1 MVLFKNFILINV
13 YLFLSFTLNLI
24 QWIPLLILEN
34 IINIVIII
42 LYIVPM
48 FFVYTMIRTIYENQV
63 KKSLYKVAMYAAL
76 LLSYI
81 GMFAMI
87 MIGMGYDKSTY
98 IQDYKFE
105 DKIFYVYQNNDLT
118 YEVSIKDDKIP
129 IRSLPIASFSKSP
142 ISLKQKENF
151 IYAISEGQHTKIYNL
166 KNKKENNEY

>member
-1 MVLFKNFILINV
+1 MILFKNFILINV

-24 QWIPLLILEN
+24 QWIPSLILEN

-42 LYIVPM
+42 LYTLPM
-48 FFVYTMIRTIYENQV
+48 FFVYIMIRTIYENQV
-63 KKSLYKVAMYAAL
+63 KKSLYKVTMYAAL

-81 GMFAMI
+81 GMFAMV
-87 MIGMGYDKSTY
+87 MIGMGYAKSTY

-105 DKIFYVYQNNDLT
+105 DKVFYVYQNTDLS
-118 YEVSIKDDKIP
+118 YEVSIKDDRLP

-142 ISLKQKENF
+142 ITLKQEKNF

-166 KNKKENNEY
+166 TKMKENNE